1 MEPVLPNVMQIV
13 LDHVMLT
20 HGEDVVS
27 NVPAVFNLTKKER
40 DTKNWCLFPTIA
52 KTKAKKIPF
61 K

>member
-1 MEPVLPNVMQIV
+1 MSVLIN
-13 LDHVMLT
+13 VMLT
-20 HGEDVVS
+20 VWDLVTLTLGEDVVN